1 MKESVIQYKPH
12 LFFHKPPP
20 STSTIAGKKSEVAD
34 QVAQVK
40 MIVNILYSAPPDGDD
55 ASSTFASR
63 ASDHCT
69 RDGITIGYVGTAML
83 DRRSLYL

>member
-1 MKESVIQYKPH
+1 
-12 LFFHKPPP
+12 
-20 STSTIAGKKSEVAD
+20 
-34 QVAQVK
+34 

-69 RDGITIGYVGTAML
+69 RDGITIGYVERPARL
-83 DRRSLYL
+83 AESLSLGFRIAKGHFIVACIIINFSFYRPVYM

>member
-1 MKESVIQYKPH
+1 M
-12 LFFHKPPP
+12 
-20 STSTIAGKKSEVAD
+20 AD

-83 DRRSLYL
+83 DWRSLYLSLSLALGLLKGHSIVACI